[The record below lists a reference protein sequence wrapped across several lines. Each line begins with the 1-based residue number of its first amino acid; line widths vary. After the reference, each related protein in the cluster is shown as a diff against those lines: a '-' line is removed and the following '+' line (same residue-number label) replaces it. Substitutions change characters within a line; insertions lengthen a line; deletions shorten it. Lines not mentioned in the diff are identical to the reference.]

1 MTERACVII
10 KPDAVCRKFSGD
22 IIKRFDA
29 EGLKLLGLKMLKPAK
44 QEMEEFYAVHKGK
57 PFFEPL
63 ISFICSAPVIVM
75 AWEGENAVT
84 IVRSI
89 IGATN
94 SKEAAAGTLRN
105 LFGTDGRK
113 NALHSS
119 DSPEN
124 AKREVSLFFKSE
136 EIMDYNYNDWQE

>member
-1 MTERACVII
+1 VIERTCVII

-22 IIKRFDA
+22 IIKKFDD
-29 EGLKLLGLKMLKPAK
+29 EGLKLAGLKMLKPAK
-44 QEMEEFYAVHKGK
+44 PEMEEFYAVHKGK

-75 AWEGENAVT
+75 AWEGENA
-84 IVRSI
+84 IMRVRNI

-94 SKEAAAGTLRN
+94 SKEAAVGTLRN

-124 AKREVSLFFKSE
+124 AKKEVSFFFKPE
-136 EIMDYNYNDWQE
+136 EIMNYDYNDWK